1 MSEQPKEDP
10 KVKDLLVK
18 LQVLTNALLEERN
31 KTKSYLSRL
40 KEYEESLE
48 KKDLEISDLTKEKFD
63 LKSKL
68 TLEKS
73 RKNSGKR
80 NDKYFGSIFNSK
92 GTENMKVTDLQ
103 EKINQQNFEIRDL
116 TQRLME
122 EKESFDQ
129 QKIKLQTMLTIQSQ
143 QMAELKQKY
152 ENSENSKNTEK
163 DEKEKLKKERE
174 KERERERE
182 REKEREL
189 EREKEREKEREQERK
204 KEKEREKE
212 REMERQRERERELE
226 RQREREKEKEEP
238 KILLSEHK
246 EKLEYLRRQFN
257 SEKDG
262 YEKQLGQ
269 IRNELREEKEKS
281 EKLNEE
287 LNQYKDKFD
296 AKNYENIAM
305 KSQVNKLNDD
315 VIQLRNELSVK
326 QLKPRMFHVERIKK
340 IGKQALV
347 IIFNWNKNLNI
358 CEMIFKRTHTTGK
371 LKEDTINILEAKVK
385 IGEKKDTI
393 EISFKVSYIIIINFF
408 FLIG

>member
-122 EKESFDQ
+122 ERESFDQ
-129 QKIKLQTMLTIQSQ
+129 QKIKFQTMLTIQSQ

-189 EREKEREKEREQERK
+189 EREKEREKE
-204 KEKEREKE
+204 KERERE
-212 REMERQRERERELE
+212 REMEREKEKQRERERELE
-226 RQREREKEKEEP
+226 IQRLKEKENEEP

-257 SEKDG
+257 CERDG

-281 EKLNEE
+281 EKLNKE
-287 LNQYKDKFD
+287 LDQYKDKFD

-371 LKEDTINILEAKVK
+371 LKEDTINILDVKVK
-385 IGEKKDTI
+385 INEKKDTI
-393 EISFKVSYIIIINFF
+393 DFSFKVSYIIIIYIFF
-408 FLIG
+408 F